1 MNIEPKQ
8 PEPAVPS
15 GPVALFLDID
25 GTLIEHQPHPE
36 GVFVDAT
43 LRTLIAEAAAGL
55 NGAVAFVTGRTIE
68 MVDRLFSPLILPAAG
83 LYGLEHRLM
92 PDGEVE
98 RADEPE
104 DLAAVADQLQH
115 EFHSVE
121 GIYFE
126 RKGPVLAVHTRA
138 APAALPRVKAAAEEA
153 LKRLPDGYRVL
164 AGNAGLEF
172 IPVEALKSAAI
183 ERFLGHPPF
192 AGRSP
197 VFIGDDTS
205 DEAGFEYVNTVG
217 GLSIRVRPRGPTAA
231 GATLADVA
239 AVHAW
244 IGRLVAGVNA

>member
-1 MNIEPKQ
+1 MNDRRDQ
-8 PEPAVPS
+8 LEPALPT

-25 GTLIEHQPHPE
+25 GTLVEHQPHPE
-36 GVFVDAT
+36 AVFVDKA
-43 LRTLIAEAAAGL
+43 LRMLIADAATGL
-55 NGAVAFVTGRTIE
+55 DGAVAFVTGRTIE

-83 LYGLEHRLM
+83 LYGLEHRLTS
-92 PDGEVE
+92 DGEVE

-104 DLAAVADQLQH
+104 DLAAVADQLQRR
-115 EFHSVE
+115 FHSVE

-138 APAALPRVKAAAEEA
+138 APAALPHVKAAAEEA
-153 LKRLPDGYRVL
+153 LKRLPEGYRVL

-192 AGRSP
+192 AGRLP

-205 DEAGFEYVNTVG
+205 DEAGFDYVNGVG

-244 IGRLVAGVNA
+244 IGRLVALVNA

>member
-1 MNIEPKQ
+1 MPT
-8 PEPAVPS
+8 

-25 GTLIEHQPHPE
+25 GTLVEHQAHPE
-36 GVFVDAT
+36 AVFVDKA
-43 LRTLIAEAAAGL
+43 LRMLIADAATGL
-55 NGAVAFVTGRTIE
+55 DGAVAFVTGRTIE

-83 LYGLEHRLM
+83 LYGLEHRLTS
-92 PDGEVE
+92 DGEVE

-104 DLAAVADQLQH
+104 DLAAVADQLQRR
-115 EFHSVE
+115 FHSVE

-138 APAALPRVKAAAEEA
+138 APAALPHVKAAAEEA
-153 LKRLPDGYRVL
+153 LKRLPEGYRVL

-192 AGRSP
+192 AGRLP

-205 DEAGFEYVNTVG
+205 DEAGFDYVNGVG
-217 GLSIRVRPRGPTAA
+217 GLSIRVRPRGPTSA

-244 IGRLVAGVNA
+244 IGRLVALVNA